1 MRQYLKEYIFI
12 LDEQVKRLP
21 LLVVYFLLSS
31 ILDIIGISLVSAYV
45 PILIGEVQNLPSSI
59 IWVFDLLKYDP
70 KTGYI
75 YFGIAILIVYFL
87 KAFASYIIQKRIIK
101 FSLDVELWL
110 KDRLINRYLDRF
122 IYKNI

>member
-1 MRQYLKEYIFI
+1 MRQYLKEYFFI